1 MSPAVTILTPAGML
15 GYGIP
20 AEWFRKGVAM
30 KPDIITVDSGST
42 DSGPQKLGLGDMT
55 ATREAYVKDIS
66 LMLEACSETKTPVV
80 ISSAGGDGTK
90 RHVDDFVEIVR
101 EIAKERGYRFKLATI
116 DGDVSKDVVK
126 AGMKAGRVSPLGPV
140 PTLLETEVEAATSIV
155 AQMGA
160 EPFMKVFREQ
170 PDIDIIISGRSYDP
184 SPIAAAGLLKGID
197 PALCWHIGKIM
208 ECGAVCATPQGK
220 NIIGTLDETGFELEP
235 LNPAER
241 CTRRSVAAHTLY
253 EKSHP
258 FLLPG
263 PGGTLDLSG
272 CTYDQLSDR
281 RVRVAGA
288 QFIES
293 PRYTVK
299 LEGAK
304 KVGYRTIFIAGIR
317 DPILIGGIDAALDA
331 VRLDTAAFFSE
342 IPPESYEMVFHVY
355 GKNGVMGDLEPI
367 RDANPHELCVILEVA
382 APTQK
387 LATAICNKARTRLMH
402 FPYPGKIT
410 AGNLASPFT
419 PLEIPLGEVCEFNIY
434 HLLEI
439 DSPVDLFPIEYLEI

>member
-1 MSPAVTILTPAGML
+1 ML

-66 LMLEACSETKTPVV
+66 LMLEACAETKTPVV

-90 RHVDDFVEIVR
+90 QHVDDFVDIVR
-101 EIAKERGYRFKLATI
+101 EIAKDRGYRFKLATI
-116 DGDVSKDVVK
+116 DGDVSKDVIK
-126 AGMKAGRVSPLGPV
+126 AGMKEGRISPLGPV
-140 PTLLETEVEAATSIV
+140 PTLMEAEVDAATSIV

-220 NIIGTLDETGFELEP
+220 NIIGMLDETGFELEP

-263 PGGTLDLSG
+263 PGGTLDLSE
-272 CTYDQLSDR
+272 CSYDQLTDR

-288 QFIES
+288 KFIES

-342 IPPESYEMVFHVY
+342 VPSDSYEMVFHVY

-402 FPYPGKIT
+402 FPYPGKVT